1 MTCPYCSS
9 TNIYV
14 SDTAQGTDGKVYRRR
29 HCRDCNARFRTV
41 ESCMENTASANEGY
55 LEAVKNKSS
64 VVRAYYDGK
73 ENR

>member
-1 MTCPYCSS
+1 MICPYCSS

-14 SDTAQGTDGKVYRRR
+14 SDTAPGSDGKVYRRR

-41 ESCMENTASANEGY
+41 ESCMDDTPVANQGY

-64 VVRAYYDGK
+64 VVKAYYD
-73 ENR
+73 NRNA

>member
-14 SDTAQGTDGKVYRRR
+14 SDTSQGLDGNVYRRR
-29 HCRDCNARFRTV
+29 HCRDCNARFRTI
-41 ESCMENTASANEGY
+41 ESCMEDTATANEGY

-64 VVRAYYDGK
+64 VVKAYYEKRDA
-73 ENR
+73 